1 MCIVAADLRAHR
13 VGKIALLPPGR
24 WAWRLRDFAHA
35 ARPNNAPLP
44 TLRRLGLA
52 ALLLTSV
59 LAPGKAEDLAAYPA
73 RTVKVIIPSTS
84 GSTTD
89 ILARL
94 VVEQLS
100 RKWGKP
106 VIVDNV
112 GGAGMVIG
120 ATLAARA
127 PPDGYTLFLCPPSP
141 VTFMHLLHRGLPFE
155 PTQFVPIALLAR
167 VPNALVVRKDF
178 PAADVKELIAY
189 VKANPGKV
197 TFASTGVGSTAH
209 LSAIQIEQFA
219 GLKMVHV
226 PYRGAG
232 PALNDVVAGHVDL
245 FFDTMATSVPMYRA
259 EKVKILAVGSSERSA
274 VVPEIPTVSE
284 TGLPGFR
291 SVTWF
296 ALVAPP
302 GLERALA
309 DKINGDV
316 VGVLRLPEVDATLQR
331 LTLEPM
337 IGSPADA
344 AKFFA
349 EETERWGRVIK
360 DGNVTAE

>member
-1 MCIVAADLRAHR
+1 LIRGL
-13 VGKIALLPPGR
+13 
-24 WAWRLRDFAHA
+24 
-35 ARPNNAPLP
+35 
-44 TLRRLGLA
+44 LA
-52 ALLLTSV
+52 ALLLALSLT
-59 LAPGKAEDLAAYPA
+59 PNKAQDFYPA

-100 RKWGKP
+100 MKWSKP

-120 ATLAARA
+120 ATLAARS
-127 PPDGYTLFLCPPSP
+127 PPDGYTLFICPPSP
-141 VTFMHLLHRGLPFE
+141 VTFMHLLHRELPFE

-178 PAADVKELIAY
+178 PATNLKELIAY
-189 VKANPGKV
+189 ARANPGKI

-209 LSAIQIEQFA
+209 LSGIQLELLA
-219 GLKMVHV
+219 DLKMVHV
-226 PYRGAG
+226 PYRGPAA
-232 PALNDVVAGHVDL
+232 ALNDVVAGHVDL

-284 TGLPGFR
+284 AGLPGFR
-291 SVTWF
+291 SLTWF
-296 ALVAPP
+296 AMVAPP
-302 GLERALA
+302 GFEPALA
-309 DKINGDV
+309 DQINGDV
-316 VGVLRLPEVDATLQR
+316 VDILKRPEVHTTLQR

-344 AKFFA
+344 KKFFA
-349 EETERWGRVIK
+349 EEAARWGRVIK
-360 DGNVTAE
+360 QGNVTAD